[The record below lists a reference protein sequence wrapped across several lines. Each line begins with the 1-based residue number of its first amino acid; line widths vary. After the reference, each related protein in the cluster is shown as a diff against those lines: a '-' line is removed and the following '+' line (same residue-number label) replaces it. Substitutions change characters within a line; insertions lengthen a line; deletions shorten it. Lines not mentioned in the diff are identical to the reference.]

1 MNLQKYSCSNIPTI
15 GEVSYRFKATLQQ
28 YHWQFL
34 SFFLFPFLPLSS
46 ISYSFPTP
54 LPPSLLTLFLSSL
67 FLDCFSI
74 LVLLLSFCET
84 QIVMQPGLA
93 PNLGPSSP
101 TGFRMF
107 KHVQP
112 HLTQYLFPQKY
123 QNTSI
128 SDLDTWSKGEKAV
141 SETRRGKNKRK
152 QGRFFRTRVQVS
164 RFRI

>member
-1 MNLQKYSCSNIPTI
+1 MTLQKQSCSNIPAI

-28 YHWQFL
+28 YQWQSL
-34 SFFLFPFLPLSS
+34 SFFFFPFFPLSS
-46 ISYSFPTP
+46 ISHSFTTHFS
-54 LPPSLLTLFLSSL
+54 SLFFLSSF

-84 QIVMQPGLA
+84 QIVMQPRLD

-101 TGFRMF
+101 TGFGMF

-112 HLTQYLFPQKY
+112 HLTQYPFPQKY

-128 SDLDTWSKGEKAV
+128 SDLDTWSKGQKAV
-141 SETRRGKNKRK
+141 SETMRKKNKRK
-152 QGRFFRTRVQVS
+152 QGKFFRTCFQVN
-164 RFRI
+164 RYRI